1 MRGMRSFVLQ
11 LRIKTPIHVGMG
23 NDHNH
28 PAFAYLPD
36 RDKEKVVLLDP
47 ARLVVELDEERR
59 RAFLAAVAEGP
70 VRAQR
75 LLQGWYRE
83 GIPLPEVGRLP
94 ASPAFIKVVEEAPG
108 AAELDFRPLPRSVEG
123 PYLPGSSAKGALRT
137 AWIYAMLE
145 PTLRDQDLV
154 FQPRGG
160 WRCEP
165 KRGRDGVVRPGRGG
179 LRAAQQLEAY
189 ALGYQEDRKLDMYK
203 DPFRAVRLGDSAP
216 LPVTRLEHVGVIHPS
231 NRLKDVAILAEVVP
245 EGTTLRMHF
254 RYHEALATEGVVA
267 GSVDPEDLAG
277 AAYAFYLNVLEED
290 RAYAEEN
297 DWADAA
303 RFYQAF
309 AREIEDS
316 EDAFPLRLGFGSG
329 KLANTLLFLM
339 EEPWPKTR
347 KAAGSSKPRFGLPLG
362 WALAQLIES
371 EP

>member
-1 MRGMRSFVLQ
+1 MRSFVLQ
-11 LRIKTPIHVGMG
+11 LRIKTPVHVGMG

-28 PAFAYLPD
+28 PAFAYLPEPNQ
-36 RDKEKVVLLDP
+36 EKVVLLDP
-47 ARLVVELDEERR
+47 TRLVVELDEERR
-59 RAFLAAVAEGP
+59 QAFLAAVADGP

-94 ASPAFIKVVEEAPG
+94 ASPAFIKAVEKASG
-108 AAELDFRPLPRSVEG
+108 AAELDFRPLPRSIEG
-123 PYLPGSSAKGALRT
+123 PYLPGSSVKGALRT
-137 AWIYAMLE
+137 AWIYALLE
-145 PTLRDQDLV
+145 PKLRDQDLV
-154 FQPRGG
+154 FKAHED
-160 WRCEP
+160 WRAEP
-165 KRGRDGVVRPGRGG
+165 KRGRDGVIRPGRGG

-189 ALGYQEDRKLDMYK
+189 ALGYHRDRKLDMYK

-216 LPVTRLEHVGVIHPS
+216 LPVTRLEHVGVVHPS
-231 NRLKDVAILAEVVP
+231 NRLDDVTILAEVVP
-245 EGTTLRMHF
+245 EGTALRMPF

-303 RFYQAF
+303 KFYQAF
-309 AREIEDS
+309 AREIEGS

-339 EEPWPKTR
+339 TEPFPKTR
-347 KAAGSSKPRFGLPLG
+347 KAVGSTEPRFGLPLG
-362 WALAQLIES
+362 WALARLIET
-371 EP
+371 EL